1 MQDIYASNPVASTA
15 NYANYEEGDDDN
27 ELTTTM
33 MIMNWWWY
41 WCWIHIDDADAAA
54 DDVFVMIVKKGIVLT
69 IALMKLWT
77 WYAF

>member
-33 MIMNWWWY
+33 MIMN
-41 WCWIHIDDADAAA
+41 
-54 DDVFVMIVKKGIVLT
+54 
-69 IALMKLWT
+69 
-77 WYAF
+77 